1 MIIVTKIMVFLMV
14 FASLNI
20 ISNIMDV
27 IKAYIQGEGLKKT
40 IWDKLILGTSI
51 SYIMT
56 IIITGFQLF

>member
-1 MIIVTKIMVFLMV
+1 MV